1 MDYKANSHK
10 IKAEAAIEKE
20 TENKRQKV
28 EAVAKGRVSKNPAWK
43 KFLSNGWNAVKED
56 VIKEVFLPAIQKAVV
71 DTIVDAIETMIYG
84 EVRRSR
90 SSSRSSRSSSISYSR
105 YYDDRR
111 DRDRDRRR
119 DRGRD
124 RDRDYDDI
132 IVDTKAEADT
142 VLGLLDDMLDTYNS
156 VSVADL
162 YDLVGVSTNHT
173 DFNYGWINL
182 RNAEAIRQ
190 RDGSYLI
197 SMPKAIPLK

>member
-10 IKAEAAIEKE
+10 VKAEAAAEVK
-20 TENKRQKV
+20 TERKKV
-28 EAVAKGRVSKNPAWK
+28 EPVVKGRVKEVSGWR
-43 KFLSNGWNAVKED
+43 KFLKAGWTAVKED
-56 VIKEVFLPAIQKAVV
+56 VIKDVFIPAIQKAVV

-90 SSSRSSRSSSISYSR
+90 SSSRSGRSNSISYSK

-111 DRDRDRRR
+111 DRDRDRRSSR
-119 DRGRD
+119 DRD

-132 IVDTKAEADT
+132 IVNTKAEADT
-142 VLGLLDDMLDTYNS
+142 VLGLLDDMLDTYDS

-162 YDLVGVSTNHT
+162 YDLVGVSTRHT